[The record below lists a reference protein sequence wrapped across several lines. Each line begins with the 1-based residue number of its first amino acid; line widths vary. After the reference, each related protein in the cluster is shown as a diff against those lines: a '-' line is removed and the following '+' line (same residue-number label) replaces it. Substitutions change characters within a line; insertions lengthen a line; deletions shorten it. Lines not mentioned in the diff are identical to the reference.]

1 MNWRPSVGPC
11 RPTLCTS
18 PPYCGMSEKLTSW
31 TASGDLLALWPLV
44 GFVHWRGQQKTRGQ
58 VRAFVPGHPPCQA
71 TVGGLCE
78 GPQLLSSGP
87 LWTHPHSRLNSCS
100 FHLPLPARG
109 GSCFMLFLN
118 VPCWFPFIN
127 INVHWRRKWQPTPV
141 FLPGESQGLG
151 SLVGCRL
158 WGRTESDM
166 TEAT

>member
-1 MNWRPSVGPC
+1 MAIKWDDPRGTVRPAHSQMNWRPSVGPC

-87 LWTHPHSRLNSCS
+87 LWTHPHS
-100 FHLPLPARG
+100 
-109 GSCFMLFLN
+109 
-118 VPCWFPFIN
+118 FIIVGLEKAKCRN
-127 INVHWRRKWQPTPV
+127 WQKIV
-141 FLPGESQGLG
+141 
-151 SLVGCRL
+151 SLVGISICPNGNTSFGMKTTSTSNRCH
-158 WGRTESDM
+158 T
-166 TEAT
+166 